1 MSTILPESAFNRA
14 EPIPGYRTQERLGAG
29 GYGEVWKAEAPG
41 GIAKA
46 IKIVYGWHDG
56 DRALRELSSLNRIKE
71 VRHPFLLSLERIE
84 LIDGHLVIVAEL
96 ANSSL
101 KNAFDEYR
109 EAGHSGIPRDELL
122 THLRDA
128 ADALDY
134 ICEKHSL
141 QHLDV
146 KPENLLLVGGRVKV
160 ADFGLVKDL
169 QEVNCSLVGG
179 LTPVYAAPELFDG
192 RPNLRSDQYSLAI
205 VYQEMLTGMLP
216 FSGRTTA
223 QLAAQH
229 LHSRPRLDR
238 LPAWD
243 QATIAKAL
251 SKDANQRFQNCR
263 EMVDSLLA
271 AGLGSRSRSASP
283 AGARGV
289 LPTAMPAMQTEM
301 LAWDEGPLGGA
312 RSSRPSPQ
320 ILAPAP
326 AVVNLPP
333 LEAAPETTTFRP
345 TIFVGVGGLAAR
357 TLQLLQRRLTD
368 RFGDLRAVP
377 ALQMIL
383 LETDSEALK
392 LATAQD
398 NPASLNNDA
407 ALLLRLRQP
416 ADYRREPGRHQKW
429 LSRRWIFN
437 IPRSLQTQ
445 GFRPLGR
452 LALVDHSER
461 VIERLRRTIS
471 AAVQPE
477 AIAASSQQ
485 TGLPFRAETPRVFV
499 VSSMTGGAGSGMVF
513 DIAYL
518 VRHVLRD
525 LKLSD
530 EDVCGILAH
539 CTAHQTQGH
548 DIAVANSYACL
559 TELNHYSDLRSACP
573 ADPEGGLPA
582 CNPQVAPFSHAY
594 VVHLGEGLDPQHF
607 AAAADNLAAYLYCN
621 SVTSAAAF
629 FDSCRGRPASGE
641 TSASC
646 QPTVRTFGISQLGLC
661 HDDVPIAAV
670 SDLCSMLIKRWREPE
685 SAGLQEPQ
693 PTSLADPSSLLVQQ
707 FISSATDDQMRAE
720 VIERTQSA
728 GLADIKPLIDQ
739 FYNRATE
746 AMGSDPDSYLAKVLQ
761 ELVNKSDS
769 RGGLWNRLPDAESII
784 DSLDRLIR
792 SQGLQNSPSS
802 CLELV
807 LEAHLTEFAAARAT
821 ALCQW
826 ILSLVS
832 LPQCRLAGAQRA
844 AEYLTQQLQP
854 LSRQASARLQS
865 RRQELVAREQTL
877 RHATG
882 AGAKWLKF
890 RGFGPR
896 RRLVVDERLSQYF
909 QLRIEDLILNGICRL
924 IGLILADVAALDDKL
939 RNLAADLNRL
949 AEEFQR
955 LPALQP
961 TSGAVTAA
969 DSSEKVREL
978 VTRTVGSQKARL
990 IAEMERE
997 LEPELLR
1004 IFQMEEGEVRSRLP
1018 RVMVRAAHATIL
1030 RALQGASL
1038 LELVQASPVAAADSR
1053 FAFGAGLTSA
1063 EPKLSQCG
1071 GARRL
1076 LVIAPAG
1083 FPASEL
1089 TAQSSQQ
1096 STASPTIVADGGQD
1110 VIVCY
1115 EAEHLSL
1122 PHVAAAVLD
1131 QRLQYVEV
1139 ASRLQTR
1146 ADVTWTPL

>member
-1 MSTILPESAFNRA
+1 MSTTLPGPAFNRA

-101 KNAFDEYR
+101 KNLCDEYR
-109 EAGHSGIPRDELL
+109 EAGNSGIPRDELL

-192 RPNLRSDQYSLAI
+192 RPNIHSDQYSLAI

-251 SKDANQRFQNCR
+251 SKDSNQRFRNCR

-271 AGLGSRSRSASP
+271 AGIGSRARSAGP
-283 AGARGV
+283 AGGVRGA

-301 LAWDEGPLGGA
+301 LAWDEGSLGGV
-312 RSSRPSPQ
+312 RSSRATPQ

-333 LEAAPETTTFRP
+333 LESTPEETTFRP

-357 TLQLLQRRLTD
+357 TLQLLQRRLAD
-368 RFGDLRAVP
+368 RFGDIRSVP

-383 LETDSEALK
+383 LETDTEALK
-392 LATAQD
+392 QATAQD

-407 ALLLRLRQP
+407 AVLLRLRQP

-461 VIERLRRTIS
+461 VIERLRRTIA

-477 AIAASSQQ
+477 AIAASSQH
-485 TGLPFRAETPRVFV
+485 TGLPFRAGAPRVFV

-513 DIAYL
+513 DVAYL

-525 LKLSD
+525 MKLSD
-530 EDVCGILAH
+530 DDVCGILAH
-539 CTAHQTQGH
+539 CTGHQTQSN
-548 DIAVANSYACL
+548 DLAVANSYACL

-582 CNPQVAPFSHAY
+582 CDPQVAPFNHAY

-607 AAAADNLAAYLYCN
+607 ATATDNLAAYLYCN
-621 SVTSAAAF
+621 SVTAAAGF
-629 FDSCRGRPASGE
+629 FDACRGVPSSGE
-641 TSASC
+641 PSASVS
-646 QPTVRTFGISQLGLC
+646 PTVRTFGISQLGLC
-661 HDDVPIAAV
+661 HDDVPVPAV
-670 SDLCSMLIKRWREPE
+670 GDLCCALIKRWREPE
-685 SAGLQEPQ
+685 GAGSPEQT
-693 PTSLADPSSLLVQQ
+693 TSLADPSSLLAQQ
-707 FISSATDDQMRAE
+707 FISSATDEQLQAD
-720 VIERTQSA
+720 VIEQAKNA

-739 FYNRATE
+739 FYARATE
-746 AMGSDPDSYLAKVLQ
+746 AMGSDPNAYLAKVLQ
-761 ELVNKSDS
+761 ELVNKSDT
-769 RGGLWNRLPDAESII
+769 RGGLWNRLPDSESII

-792 SQGLQNSPSS
+792 SQGLQNSPGS

-807 LEAHLTEFAAARAT
+807 LEGHLTEFAAARAT

-832 LPQCRLAGAQRA
+832 KPQCRLAGAQRA
-844 AEYLTQQLQP
+844 AEYLAQQLQP
-854 LSRQASARLQS
+854 LSRHASDRLQS
-865 RRQELVAREQTL
+865 RRQDLVAREQAL
-877 RHATG
+877 RNATG

-939 RNLAADLNRL
+939 RNLSADLNRL

-955 LPALQP
+955 LP
-961 TSGAVTAA
+961 TSPPAGSASAA
-969 DSSEKVREL
+969 SETSEKAREL
-978 VTRTVGSQKARL
+978 VTRTITSQKGRL
-990 IAEMERE
+990 AAEMERE

-1004 IFQMEEGEVRSRLP
+1004 IFNMEEGEVRGRLP
-1018 RVMVRAAHATIL
+1018 GVMVRAAHSTIL
-1030 RALQGASL
+1030 RSLKGASL
-1038 LELVQASPVAAADSR
+1038 LEIVSAAEGTADAR
-1053 FAFGAGLTSA
+1053 FSFGAGLKSA
-1063 EPKLSQCG
+1063 EPTFSQCG

-1076 LVIAPAG
+1076 LVMAPAG
-1083 FPASEL
+1083 FPANEL
-1089 TAQSSQQ
+1089 TAKSSQEG
-1096 STASPTIVADGGQD
+1096 TAEPTIVADGGHD

-1115 EAEHLSL
+1115 ETEHLSL

-1146 ADVTWTPL
+1146 ADVSWTPL